1 MSFFVKFNQT
11 AYLLAPYLGLRP
23 TQIFPISLESAPF
36 LFSIWF
42 GLCTFCYYG
51 FIKDTINV
59 HKDDNF
65 GKKRRRDETFKNMRN
80 LVFLEN
86 ARLAKQHV
94 DSNSLNYSKNKPP
107 NASSVL
113 KVIFDNVI
121 EESVSSALDIPA
133 ENPWYLRAGRSI
145 SNNVACS

>member
-1 MSFFVKFNQT
+1 
-11 AYLLAPYLGLRP
+11 
-23 TQIFPISLESAPF
+23 
-36 LFSIWF
+36 
-42 GLCTFCYYG
+42 
-51 FIKDTINV
+51 
-59 HKDDNF
+59 
-65 GKKRRRDETFKNMRN
+65 MRN